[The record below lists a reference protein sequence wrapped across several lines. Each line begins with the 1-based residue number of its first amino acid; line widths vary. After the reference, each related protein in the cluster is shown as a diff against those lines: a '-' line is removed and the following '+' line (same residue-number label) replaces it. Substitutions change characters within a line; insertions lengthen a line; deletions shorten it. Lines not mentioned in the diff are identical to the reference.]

1 MFIKK
6 KELQQL
12 SEDVRKLI
20 DGQYVDIR
28 DNREGAFS
36 ILKNDIYTLADIKN
50 ESLDAIQNEKESL
63 KNNLADI
70 SHQLKTPLTGMML
83 MVDLL
88 ENSDSNHD
96 LQAELL
102 GNLRSEL
109 TKTEW
114 LVTTL
119 LRLAKLDAGAVKLNS
134 EKISLREIA
143 DAAVNSVQILL
154 ELKCQS
160 VKITADTDVFAYCDR
175 LWTIEALT
183 NIIKNG
189 GEHSPIGSE
198 LEIEIG
204 ENPICAWLSIT
215 DCGDGVKNVR
225 DIFRRWSSSGA
236 GIDSGNGSGG
246 GSGGYGA
253 GGYGAGGSGGYGN
266 GSGGVSPRSATGYG
280 LGLPFALRI
289 MQLQSGDIAVDG
301 NVFTMKFYK

>member
-6 KELQQL
+6 KELRQL
-12 SEDVRKLI
+12 SEDIRKLI

-28 DNREGAFS
+28 DNREGLLS

-50 ESLDAIQNEKESL
+50 ESLDVIQNEKETL

-70 SHQLKTPLTGMML
+70 SHQLKTPLTGMLL

-88 ENSDSNHD
+88 ENSDD
-96 LQAELL
+96 DYAWKAELL
-102 GNLRSEL
+102 SNLRSEL

-119 LRLAKLDAGAVKLNS
+119 LRIAKLDAGAVKLNS
-134 EKISLREIA
+134 EKNSLIEIA
-143 DAAVNSVQILL
+143 DTAVNSVQILL

-160 VKITADTDVFAYCDR
+160 VKISANTDVFTYCDR

-189 GEHSPIGSE
+189 GEHSPAGSE
-198 LEIEIG
+198 LKIEIG
-204 ENPICAWLSIT
+204 ENPICAWLSVT
-215 DCGDGVKNVR
+215 DCGDGVKNAR
-225 DIFRRWSSSGA
+225 NIFRRWSSSGS
-236 GIDSGNGSGG
+236 GINSGSSSGSGINP
-246 GSGGYGA
+246 GSG
-253 GGYGAGGSGGYGN
+253 S
-266 GSGGVSPRSATGYG
+266 SSFSPNSATGYG

-289 MQLQSGDIAVDG
+289 MQLQSGDITVEG